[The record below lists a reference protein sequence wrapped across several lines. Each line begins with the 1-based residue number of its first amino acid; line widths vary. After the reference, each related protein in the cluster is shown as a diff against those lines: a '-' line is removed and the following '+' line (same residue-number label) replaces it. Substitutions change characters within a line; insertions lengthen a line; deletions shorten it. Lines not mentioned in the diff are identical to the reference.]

1 MNVRALKVGGWLCA
15 IVLGLALAGA
25 PSAADAAGRPALG
38 APAKAKPKPKPKV
51 VPKGDD
57 PAPATAAAAPGPASG
72 APKSDAPSGDDSG
85 IIETKGGTAHVD
97 FSEATIEGVGTKAG
111 AVYLYERSESDLL
124 SIVRLRTSYRD
135 ELIRTV
141 FSPSDVEVKK
151 KAGAAKTPAPAPAP
165 APAAGDK
172 PPAKPIPLPLKG
184 KTGK

>member
-15 IVLGLALAGA
+15 AVLGLAVAAA
-25 PSAADAAGRPALG
+25 PSAAGAAGRPALG
-38 APAKAKPKPKPKV
+38 VPAKGKPKPKPKV

-57 PAPATAAAAPGPASG
+57 AAPATAAAAPGPGSG

-111 AVYLYERSESDLL
+111 AVYLYERSDSDLL

-141 FSPSDVEVKK
+141 FSPGDVEVKK
-151 KAGAAKTPAPAPAP
+151 KAGAAKTPAPAAAP
-165 APAAGDK
+165 APGDK
-172 PPAKPIPLPLKG
+172 TPAKPIPLPLKG